1 MSLSFRQSHCHDV
14 LVAKAKRLSVFE
26 RGSIVELHKK
36 GLLQRAIAAE
46 VGHSKTVI
54 LHFLKDPESYGTKK
68 AITIRW
74 HLREKSLK
82 NKKRLQ
88 RPRLL
93 PRHKLARLEF
103 AREHQTWDIERWK
116 KVLFSGEK
124 TFNLEGPDGFQRYWH
139 NKEIPLEMFSTWH
152 SGGVSIMIWGAFSF
166 NGKIELFRLCRGV
179 KRRLAILFFKP
190 FSCRCRLMR
199 THAKHANRKWLS
211 HGM

>member
-26 RGSIVELHKK
+26 RGSIVELHNQ

-68 AITIRW
+68 SSGRSKKISPCTEPEDPTGCPPVTIRW

-124 TFNLEGPDGFQRYWH
+124 KFNLEGPDGFQRYWH
-139 NKEIPLEMFSTWH
+139 NKEIPLEMFSTWY
-152 SGGVSIMIWGAFSF
+152 SGGGSIMIWGAFSF
-166 NGKIELFRLCRGV
+166 NGKIELQVVQGPLDPPSEFFFR
-179 KRRLAILFFKP
+179 
-190 FSCRCRLMR
+190 S
-199 THAKHANRKWLS
+199 TT
-211 HGM
+211 